1 MIVRIDESFVKD
13 ISKIKDK
20 KLRSKVADYIEQV
33 RSSDKVSEITG
44 IKKLTGL
51 KRSIVSGLEIIG
63 LACRLKTM
71 LYILSVFY
79 TEALFTSI
87 FPSLKSF
94 LFCESIAISF
104 KFC

>member
-1 MIVRIDESFVKD
+1 MIVRIDKSFVKD

-63 LACRLKTM
+63 SLLRSTWILTPLRRLCYYGDQK
-71 LYILSVFY
+71 
-79 TEALFTSI
+79 
-87 FPSLKSF
+87 
-94 LFCESIAISF
+94 
-104 KFC
+104 

>member
-51 KRSIVSGLEIIG
+51 KRSIV
-63 LACRLKTM
+63 
-71 LYILSVFY
+71 
-79 TEALFTSI
+79 
-87 FPSLKSF
+87 
-94 LFCESIAISF
+94 
-104 KFC
+104 